1 MALCHPM
8 ASMVTTVPLSSSAS
22 SSFGIAVISLDFSST
37 RRCAS
42 TRPLGFAQAETICTM
57 AFFPGT
63 EVPRSALPSMATT
76 SPAVSLAIEDTQ
88 AAKPFSK
95 LLRVER
101 REDPVEG
108 VVRRNAAR
116 QLQKAVQPLA
126 LAASVVFDLVP
137 PIGPAQNRRDG
148 DQKNLFQ

>member
-1 MALCHPM
+1 M

-42 TRPLGFAQAETICTM
+42 TRPLVFAQAETICTM
-57 AFFPGT
+57 AFFPGP
-63 EVPRSALPSMATT
+63 EVPRSALPDGDDFARRQLGNRRH
-76 SPAVSLAIEDTQ
+76 PGGEALFQ
-88 AAKPFSK
+88 

-108 VVRRNAAR
+108 VVRGNAAR
-116 QLQKAVQPLA
+116 QLQKAAQPLA

>member
-1 MALCHPM
+1 MALSHPM

-42 TRPLGFAQAETICTM
+42 TRPLVFAQAETICTM

-76 SPAVSLAIEDTQ
+76 SPAVSLAIDDTQ
-88 AAKPFSK
+88 AAKPFSNSSGSSAEK
-95 LLRVER
+95 TRWKVSCEAMPPGSFRKPLNHSR
-101 REDPVEG
+101 
-108 VVRRNAAR
+108 
-116 QLQKAVQPLA
+116 LQRA
-126 LAASVVFDLVP
+126 
-137 PIGPAQNRRDG
+137 
-148 DQKNLFQ
+148 